1 MPTWLIIILFGD
13 SGRRTFRP
21 GHVAHPDF
29 QGTPHR
35 LRNFH
40 QRKHAQTGYQMRRSG
55 DPRTDDGT
63 RRLRIGARMLGQLR
77 RLHPRSGSR
86 STRLR
91 KKIIGDKFSANRKH
105 GQSEFRLP
113 CFYFLG
119 FNPTMPRG
127 GQSAAEHSPT
137 IISASDLQPGIL
149 RARQKNQ
156 ELTRSVLL

>member
-1 MPTWLIIILFGD
+1 
-13 SGRRTFRP
+13 
-21 GHVAHPDF
+21 
-29 QGTPHR
+29 
-35 LRNFH
+35 
-40 QRKHAQTGYQMRRSG
+40 
-55 DPRTDDGT
+55 
-63 RRLRIGARMLGQLR
+63 MLGQLR

-91 KKIIGDKFSANRKH
+91 KKIIGGKFSANRKH
-105 GQSEFRLP
+105 GQSESDYP

-137 IISASDLQPGIL
+137 IISASGLQPGIL

-156 ELTRSVLL
+156 GLTRSVLL